1 MLLHKLI
8 GWMPGLNDLIH
19 YKKAFIKDDIVAGLS
34 VSAVALPVA
43 IAYTQLMG
51 INPVIGLYA
60 CILPMIV
67 YALFGTSRQLIVGP
81 DVATCAVI
89 ASVTMPLAMGNSDV
103 IWELTIIMTIMTG
116 LWCLLAG
123 YFRLAIFAE
132 FLSQPILTGL
142 FNGVAVTIV
151 ASQMSN
157 IFGLT
162 PLPTNFIASVL
173 ALPEKIVE
181 LHGITLA
188 LAISSLAILL
198 LFKKFRPTWPSTL
211 IVMVLGTVLSGVF
224 DFHAAGIAI
233 IGDIGTGLPHIH
245 TPYFDFLLYKE
256 LLIPSL
262 NLTVISIASYMMTV
276 RSFAEKNHYDVDID
290 QELRA
295 LGYINIAA
303 GISQGFAVSA
313 ATSRT
318 AVNDANGG
326 KTQMVS
332 VVAALMIALV
342 LFFLTQYLSFI
353 PLAVLGAVLVFSAT
367 SMFSLSTLYAMRK
380 TNRADFILASFTFL
394 AVLVVGLVNGI
405 GFAILVGLLQ
415 FLHTVFRPTDLL
427 LGLDDGGVV
436 RSMRADNDIKPI
448 PGALLYRFNSPLTYF
463 NISYFKK
470 RIHQLIDDS
479 STPLQWV
486 IIDAASSFTY
496 NDSTVMKYI
505 SELANELK
513 NREITLILA
522 GRSSELR
529 SWLLKNQLA
538 LYPKGPILVP
548 DLYFA
553 IGLMQSYREQNEI
566 NEQTLA
572 LDSAVARR
580 TSQLN

>member
-8 GWMPGLNDLIH
+8 AWMPGLDDLIH
-19 YKKAFIKDDIVAGLS
+19 YRKAYIKDDIRAGLS

-123 YFRLAIFAE
+123 YFRLAIFAD
-132 FLSQPILTGL
+132 FLSQPILLGL
-142 FNGVAVTIV
+142 LNGVAVTIV
-151 ASQMSN
+151 VSQMSN
-157 IFGLT
+157 ILGLA
-162 PLPTNFIASVL
+162 PLPTDFIASLL
-173 ALPEKIVE
+173 ALPEKIVA
-181 LHGITLA
+181 LHGLTLVLA
-188 LAISSLAILL
+188 LSSLALL
-198 LFKKFRPTWPSTL
+198 LLLKAVRPGWPSPL

-224 DFHAAGIAI
+224 DFHARGIAI
-233 IGDIGTGLPHIH
+233 IGDIGKGLPHIQ
-245 TPYFDFLLYKE
+245 TPYFDLLLFKE
-256 LLIPSL
+256 LLVPSL
-262 NLTVISIASYMMTV
+262 NLAVISIASYMMTV
-276 RSFAEKNHYDVDID
+276 RSFAEKNHYEVNID

-303 GISQGFAVSA
+303 GVSQGYAVSA

-318 AVNDANGG
+318 AVNDDNGG

-332 VVAALMIALV
+332 IIAALMIALV
-342 LFFLTQYLSFI
+342 LFFLTQFLSFI
-353 PLAVLGAVLVFSAT
+353 PLAVLGAVLIFSAM
-367 SMFSLSTLYAMRK
+367 SMFSLTTLYAMRK
-380 TNRADFILASFTFL
+380 SNRADFILASFTLL

-427 LGLDDGGVV
+427 LGLDDAGVI
-436 RSMRADNDIKPI
+436 RSMRPGNDIKPL
-448 PGALLYRFNSPLTYF
+448 PGTLLYRFNSPLTYF
-463 NISYFKK
+463 NITFFKK

-479 STPLQWV
+479 PASLKWV
-486 IIDAASSFTY
+486 VIDAASSFTY

-505 SELANELK
+505 SELTHELQG
-513 NREITLILA
+513 RGMTLILA

-529 SWLLKNQLA
+529 KWLLKNRQA
-538 LYPKGPILVP
+538 QFPDGPILVP

-553 IGLMQSYREQNEI
+553 IRLIENGHEQREITEQMQV
-566 NEQTLA
+566 
-572 LDSAVARR
+572 LDPARAHR
-580 TSQLN
+580 THP